1 MTPPLEAITVAN
13 LLTNILEARADLAM
27 ASYYGGDF
35 VTSSVASSI
44 IRVRYAE
51 LLRRSQL
58 NTEARQQFVE
68 VLLPQAPS
76 LSEAIDSGER
86 SMDEFFRLLDKGGRF
101 RDWLGTV
108 NPDDKLIHAYITAKT
123 IRYVLTTAA
132 GAVVSPVTSAAV
144 GFADSF
150 VVDKLLSGWRPNHF
164 IDRRLSPFVRGR

>member
-1 MTPPLEAITVAN
+1 
-13 LLTNILEARADLAM
+13 
-27 ASYYGGDF
+27 
-35 VTSSVASSI
+35 
-44 IRVRYAE
+44 
-51 LLRRSQL
+51 
-58 NTEARQQFVE
+58 

-108 NPDDKLIHAYITAKT
+108 NPDDKLIHAYIRDITSEPWTQGITAKT